1 MKTISSI
8 RAPHKNSFFVSLCD
22 NLTDI
27 VYISEKHKA
36 NQPPEYR
43 SRTELPVQTLQSLKP
58 ALIAAGMPVC
68 VGALKIFG
76 EMSLNQQSENVTTS

>member
-36 NQPPEYR
+36 NQPPE
-43 SRTELPVQTLQSLKP
+43 LPVQTLQSLKP
-58 ALIAAGMPVC
+58 ALITAGMPVC